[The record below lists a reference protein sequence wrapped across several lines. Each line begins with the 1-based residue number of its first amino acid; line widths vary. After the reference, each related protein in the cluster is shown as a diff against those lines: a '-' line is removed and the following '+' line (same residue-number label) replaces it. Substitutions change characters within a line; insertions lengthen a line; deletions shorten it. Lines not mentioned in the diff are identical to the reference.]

1 MLGHFLDRPIGAC
14 DKGFMTDRI
23 HHHPEASSPVDD
35 AAPRAIPF
43 TVVEHPDETPLHG
56 EEEEIAMLHRE
67 LRGQIRQVSDLRRE
81 LAAAIE
87 RATARGRL
95 LRRARSHVPFIGP
108 AADLRE
114 AIDQELLRVAGNIRK
129 RLG

>member
-14 DKGFMTDRI
+14 DKGSMTDRI
-23 HHHPEASSPVDD
+23 HHPEASPVDD
-35 AAPRAIPF
+35 AAARAIPF

-56 EEEEIAMLHRE
+56 EEEEIAMLHRD
-67 LRGQIRQVSDLRRE
+67 LREQIRQVSDLRRE
-81 LAAAIE
+81 LAAARE

-95 LRRARSHVPFIGP
+95 LRRALSHVPFIGP
-108 AADLRE
+108 GAEIRE

>member
-14 DKGFMTDRI
+14 DKGSMTDRI
-23 HHHPEASSPVDD
+23 HHPEASPVDD

-43 TVVEHPDETPLHG
+43 TVVEHADETPLHG

-81 LAAAIE
+81 LAAARE

-95 LRRARSHVPFIGP
+95 LRRAQSHVPFIGH
-108 AADLRE
+108 AELHK